1 MARKSIEVN
10 VKRRIIAESM
20 GRCMNPDCREKLFI
34 GDGDIM
40 EKAHIEAYCE
50 TLDNDYDN
58 LIILCPNCHTK
69 FDKNKA
75 FTAEQVIHDPKN
87 NTKEKAVANDNKNFF
102 ILVYI

>member
-50 TLDNDYDN
+50 TPL
-58 LIILCPNCHTK
+58 
-69 FDKNKA
+69 A
-75 FTAEQVIHDPKN
+75 
-87 NTKEKAVANDNKNFF
+87 
-102 ILVYI
+102 